1 MLQVNKEI
9 TRVYIINAAERENI
23 NVTIDRVTSIVG
35 PFHDAHEYFGLFP
48 LKNRGQDKQYELF
61 LKKPL
66 LNHFNEHDQV
76 CCDCCSFYNLYHYS
90 NFFRLYLPSKLL
102 MEATTSKMKFMGG

>member
-1 MLQVNKEI
+1 MLQVNKDI
-9 TRVYIINAAERENI
+9 TRVSIIEGADRDDI

-48 LKNRGQDKQYELF
+48 LKNRGRNKEYELF

-66 LNHFNEHDQV
+66 LNNFQEHDQA
-76 CCDCCSFYNLYHYS
+76 S
-90 NFFRLYLPSKLL
+90 
-102 MEATTSKMKFMGG
+102 